1 MRTVTAPST
10 GIGFEIPTQAM
21 YQMPCLGYM
30 MIAILNNA
38 KGRVG
43 VNAQAV
49 IMVFLGLI
57 VAKLYPDWWKGA
69 LATVAIYLLLSVVKR
84 SFAKTVNQA
93 KHFSFKNLINYIT
106 GLIFC
111 LSILIASA
119 FLPVSIANF
128 LGAPYEVG
136 HLFSVFCLVL
146 AFFTCG

>member
-1 MRTVTAPST
+1 
-10 GIGFEIPTQAM
+10 
-21 YQMPCLGYM
+21 
-30 MIAILNNA
+30 MIAILNKA

-84 SFAKTVNQA
+84 SFVKTVNQA
-93 KHFSFKNLINYIT
+93 KRFSFKNLINYIT

-128 LGAPYEVG
+128 LA
-136 HLFSVFCLVL
+136 HHMR
-146 AFFTCG
+146 

>member
-1 MRTVTAPST
+1 
-10 GIGFEIPTQAM
+10 
-21 YQMPCLGYM
+21 
-30 MIAILNNA
+30 MIAILNKA

-49 IMVFLGLI
+49 IMVLLGLI
-57 VAKLYPDWWKGA
+57 VAKLYPDWWKGV

-84 SFAKTVNQA
+84 SFVKTVNQA
-93 KHFSFKNLINYIT
+93 KRFSFKNLINYIT

-128 LGAPYEVG
+128 LA
-136 HLFSVFCLVL
+136 HHMR
-146 AFFTCG
+146 

>member
-1 MRTVTAPST
+1 
-10 GIGFEIPTQAM
+10 
-21 YQMPCLGYM
+21 
-30 MIAILNNA
+30 MIAILNKA
-38 KGRVG
+38 KERVG

-49 IMVFLGLI
+49 IMVLLGLI

-84 SFAKTVNQA
+84 SFVKTVNQA
-93 KHFSFKNLINYIT
+93 KRFSFKNLINYIT

-128 LGAPYEVG
+128 FGAPYEVG
-136 HLFSVFCLVL
+136 YLFSV
-146 AFFTCG
+146 

>member
-1 MRTVTAPST
+1 M
-10 GIGFEIPTQAM
+10 
-21 YQMPCLGYM
+21 
-30 MIAILNNA
+30 
-38 KGRVG
+38 
-43 VNAQAV
+43 NAQAV

-69 LATVAIYLLLSVVKR
+69 LATVSIYLLLSVVKR

-111 LSILIASA
+111 LSILITSA

-128 LGAPYEVG
+128 FGAPYEVG
-136 HLFSVFCLVL
+136 YLFSVLCLVL
-146 AFFTCG
+146 ALLYLWMRAKNKN